1 MSARETSAEPRRA
14 SLSPGQEV
22 ADRYRVDAVLGEG
35 ASGVVYLARR
45 EGEGEGE
52 RLALKV
58 IHRHLCGDRQIYR
71 RFHREASI
79 LKRLDG
85 PHLVRLLDFV
95 EHDGLLMIALEYVE
109 GTSLEA
115 LLEREAPLDPG
126 RAVEIGLQICAA
138 LEAAHAAGVVHRDLK
153 PGNVLLQAAPS
164 DTVGAEGAEPAPPRI
179 KVVDFGLAKVVHGEH
194 MTTGLTEQDMIFGTP
209 EYMAPEQVQGE
220 EADMRCDIYALGCI
234 LYEMTVGK
242 PPFPRRTAIAA
253 MTAHLSEQ
261 VAPPRAARADG
272 AVSSALEAVILR
284 ALAKRPD
291 DRYPSARAFA
301 EALAACRIEGRL
313 VLPDAVS
320 ITDLDLRRSALD
332 ALEHSPTIPSDPP
345 SDTPTPPP
353 PEGREPGLTRTLP
366 VRSAPPGMKPV
377 RRPAPDVKVAE
388 PPRKPAT
395 ARRLSDGAL
404 WVLIAVVFATIGI
417 AIGTLVGR
425 R

>member
-1 MSARETSAEPRRA
+1 MSTRDTLAETRRNA
-14 SLSPGQEV
+14 LSPGQEI
-22 ADRYRVDAVLGEG
+22 AGRYRVDAVLGEG

-58 IHRHLCGDRQIYR
+58 IHRHLCGDRQIYK

-79 LKRLDG
+79 LKRLEG

-109 GTSLEA
+109 GASLEA
-115 LLEREAPLDPG
+115 LLAREAPLDPG

-153 PGNVLLQAAPS
+153 PGNVLLQAARAG
-164 DTVGAEGAEPAPPRI
+164 TEGAEPAPERI

-220 EADMRCDIYALGCI
+220 EADLRCDIYALGCI

-261 VAPPRAARADG
+261 VPPPRAARADG
-272 AVSSALEAVILR
+272 ALSSALEAVILR

-320 ITDLDLRRSALD
+320 ITDLDLRRSAL
-332 ALEHSPTIPSDPP
+332 EHSPTIPSDPP

-353 PEGREPGLTRTLP
+353 PEGREPGMTRTLP
-366 VRSAPPGMKPV
+366 VRSMPPGMKPV

-388 PPRKPAT
+388 PPPKPAR

-404 WVLIAVVFATIGI
+404 WALIAVVFAAIGI